1 MRKSKVIVSDSSSAF
16 YAFEE
21 LKSYHG
27 HSIYRRHTL
36 VCPEEDVWWPDDY
49 YIMGRKN
56 EDFEVKQIVGPT
68 ASLDELYYLVNNYD
82 EWNERVTGTRWDDD
96 SWYNRGQYIL
106 THTDTK
112 YIFSSVFKDFKTL
125 KEAQMAYAEEL
136 RLLNVHVASKEEA
149 EDPLRPRTHYFDIR
163 HMNKPDYL
171 NDDIL
176 FTSEMKVLWTAP
188 VLVENKD

>member
-1 MRKSKVIVSDSSSAF
+1 MRNSKVINKDSSSD
-16 YAFEE
+16 YVAFEE

-27 HSIYRRHTL
+27 HSVYRRYTL
-36 VCPEEDVWWPDDY
+36 VCPEENVWWPDDY

-125 KEAQMAYAEEL
+125 KEAQMAYAEEV
-136 RLLNVHVASKEEA
+136 RKLNVHVASKEEA

-171 NDDIL
+171 DDDIL

>member
-1 MRKSKVIVSDSSSAF
+1 MRNSKVINKDSSSD
-16 YAFEE
+16 YVAFEE

-27 HSIYRRHTL
+27 HSVYRRYTL
-36 VCPEEDVWWPDDY
+36 VCPEKNVWWPDDY
-49 YIMGRKN
+49 YVMGTKN
-56 EDFEVKQIVGPT
+56 VDFEVKQIIGPT
-68 ASLDELYYLVNNYD
+68 DNLDELHYLVNNYD

-112 YIFSSVFKDFKTL
+112 YLFSSVFKEFKSM
-125 KEAQMAYAEEL
+125 KEAQKAYAEEV
-136 RLLNVHVASKEEA
+136 RKLNVHVASKEEA

-171 NDDIL
+171 DDDIL
-176 FTSEMKVLWTAP
+176 FTSEMKVIWTAP
-188 VLVENKD
+188 VLIENK